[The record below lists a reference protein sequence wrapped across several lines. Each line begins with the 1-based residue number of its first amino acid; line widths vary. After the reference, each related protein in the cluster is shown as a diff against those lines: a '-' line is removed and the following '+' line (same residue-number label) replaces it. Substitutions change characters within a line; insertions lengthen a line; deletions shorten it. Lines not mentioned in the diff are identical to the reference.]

1 MTYNPG
7 VPFEFLPVEH
17 RKAFRHNEVSSEII
31 VILTKSLQ
39 LKGMAME
46 VQVGGI
52 PSSIVDS
59 TLDFDVMYH
68 G

>member
-7 VPFEFLPVEH
+7 VPFEFLPIGH
-17 RKAFRHNEVSSEII
+17 RKAFIHNKII
-31 VILTKSLQ
+31 SRIIIILTESLQ
-39 LKGMAME
+39 LKGVAME